1 MMNTGN
7 AITDAL
13 GHLEQAGFEE
23 EKRIAMVKATLS
35 LEQPVLESIEDLAS
49 KMDDRI
55 DKLASKMDDRIDK
68 LASKMDADIKGL
80 RSDMDARFEKM
91 ESRFENM
98 ESNFAALRVEWSR
111 RDTWLIIAMMS
122 LAATIVGFLFRM
134 QSLPAL

>member
-1 MMNTGN
+1 MNTGN

-35 LEQPVLESIEDLAS
+35 LEQPVLEAIEDLAS
-49 KMDDRI
+49 KMD
-55 DKLASKMDDRIDK
+55 AG
-68 LASKMDADIKGL
+68 IKGL
-80 RSDMDARFEKM
+80 RSDMDARFEKMESRFEKM

-134 QSLPAL
+134 QNLPAL

>member
-35 LEQPVLESIEDLAS
+35 LEQPVLESIED
-49 KMDDRI
+49 
-55 DKLASKMDDRIDK
+55 LASKMDDRIDK

>member
-1 MMNTGN
+1 MNTGN

-35 LEQPVLESIEDLAS
+35 LEQPVLEAIEDLAS
-49 KMDDRI
+49 KMD
-55 DKLASKMDDRIDK
+55 AG
-68 LASKMDADIKGL
+68 IKGL

-134 QSLPAL
+134 QNLPAL

>member
-35 LEQPVLESIEDLAS
+35 LEQPVLEAIEDLAS
-49 KMDDRI
+49 KMD
-55 DKLASKMDDRIDK
+55 AG
-68 LASKMDADIKGL
+68 IKGL
-80 RSDMDARFEKM
+80 RSDMDARFEKMESRFEKM

-134 QSLPAL
+134 QNLPAL